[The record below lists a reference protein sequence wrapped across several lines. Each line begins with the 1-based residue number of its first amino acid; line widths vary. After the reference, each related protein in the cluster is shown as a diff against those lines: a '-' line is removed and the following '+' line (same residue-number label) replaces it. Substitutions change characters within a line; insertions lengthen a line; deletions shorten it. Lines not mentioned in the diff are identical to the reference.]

1 MIIICIFPITFLS
14 LSIRPSESLTVN
26 LGEKSCIIS
35 NNSTLLGKR
44 DSEKKKEHYRLFL
57 VFFSH
62 YCFLLLFIKLPHYEG
77 HPLFLSNPSHL
88 FMADT
93 KICKKYFLL
102 LYFFL
107 NYFPLLW
114 FLFLWSYWQ
123 LIDWN
128 SVRIIF
134 GGKIIRTFNLV
145 KWPKTN
151 LLVGLK
157 CWSTH

>member
-26 LGEKSCIIS
+26 LDEKSCIIS
-35 NNSTLLGKR
+35 KNSTLLGKR
-44 DSEKKKEHYRLFL
+44 DSEKKKEHYCLFL

-93 KICKKYFLL
+93 KICKKYFF
-102 LYFFL
+102 YYIFF
-107 NYFPLLW
+107 
-114 FLFLWSYWQ
+114 
-123 LIDWN
+123 
-128 SVRIIF
+128 RIIF
-134 GGKIIRTFNLV
+134 LYYGFYFYDHIGN
-145 KWPKTN
+145 
-151 LLVGLK
+151 
-157 CWSTH
+157 